1 MSGRIIPTVLEK
13 GWGFSGVGPVDL
25 AAFYA
30 GSLARPGAG
39 GRALQLML
47 MYYYVR
53 IIRLRLLEARSSAS
67 SGQAWFEPCL
77 VSRPCHSSPVSPT
90 LNKGVREAAEAR
102 EAAAVFITLLRTAPN
117 LTLRNCFSLEFSM

>member
-1 MSGRIIPTVLEK
+1 MSGRINPTVLEK

-67 SGQAWFEPCL
+67 SGQA
-77 VSRPCHSSPVSPT
+77 
-90 LNKGVREAAEAR
+90 
-102 EAAAVFITLLRTAPN
+102 
-117 LTLRNCFSLEFSM
+117 